1 MKVLER
7 FPTPRRPLL
16 ELSADQLI
24 AFSRVVLAIFALV
37 AIWLDP
43 TQPATAARTTYAILT
58 IYLVYSIAV
67 VLIVH
72 ATVATNASWFIHAI
86 DISTFSLLMHLT
98 DGPTSPFFVLFVFAL
113 FSATLHWNWRGAL
126 VTGLILTVLY
136 MLLGLAAL
144 PGAAEPNELNTT
156 IIRAGYLIVS
166 ACILIYLGV
175 IRERA
180 QRRIE
185 QLADWPAEGASEGGF
200 PSLGGSLSHTVE
212 ILRAKR
218 AIVLWET
225 PDEPFRYIAACSE
238 RDGYDVRR
246 ELPEAALPSLDAIEA
261 PLVLS
266 PDPTVDSVEAA
277 GEDAARL
284 TCYLRERVG
293 LEGARAAVVPI
304 RGERFCGLVV
314 VVEPSRMTVNLLPLT
329 QIVAARIGIEIQH
342 FQLQQQLA
350 EEISRRERDRV
361 ARDMHD
367 GLLQSL
373 AATGMQL
380 RAIADQA
387 PEDLQLRLRNLEHIV
402 REQQQQLRAL
412 VTCARDRSQ
421 PATIFEVE
429 AELLQ
434 MLDRMRAQW
443 GCDTTL
449 EVSPPGIVLPAS
461 YRTELALM
469 ISEAVANAVRHG
481 GATSVAVRVTR
492 DGEGIK
498 LEVCDNGVHADDG
511 WAGKRGKVPRS
522 LGDRAAELGG
532 SIRLGRSE
540 TGTALCVDLPVV
552 A

>member
-1 MKVLER
+1 MKALELL
-7 FPTPRRPLL
+7 PPPRRPRL

-24 AFSRVVLAIFALV
+24 AFSRVVLAVFAFV

-58 IYLVYSIAV
+58 IYLVYSVAV
-67 VLIVH
+67 VLVVQ
-72 ATVATNASWFIHAI
+72 ATVETNASWFIHAI
-86 DISTFSLLMHLT
+86 DIATFSLLMHLT
-98 DGPTSPFFVLFVFAL
+98 AGPTSPFFVLFVFAL

-136 MLLGLAAL
+136 VLLGLAAL
-144 PGAAEPNELNTT
+144 PGAAEPNELKMT

-166 ACILIYLGV
+166 AGILIYLGA

-180 QRRIE
+180 QQRIV
-185 QLADWPAEGASEGGF
+185 QLADWPAESSSEGGF
-200 PSLGGSLSHTVE
+200 PSLGRSLEHAVK
-212 ILRAKR
+212 ILLAEQ

-225 PDEPFRYIAACSE
+225 ADEPFLYIAECSE
-238 RDGYDVRR
+238 RDGYRARR
-246 ELPEAALPSLDAIEA
+246 EPPDASPPLATIDA
-261 PLVLS
+261 PFVLLS
-266 PDPTVDSVEAA
+266 KKSEFA
-277 GEDAARL
+277 
-284 TCYLRERVG
+284 
-293 LEGARAAVVPI
+293 EGDDKAKLIRNLGKRIGRPNARAAVVPI
-304 RGERFCGLVV
+304 RDERFCGLVV
-314 VVEPSRMTVNLLPLT
+314 VVEPSRMAMNPLPLT

-342 FQLQQQLA
+342 FHLQQQLA
-350 EEISRRERDRV
+350 DETSRRERDRV
-361 ARDMHD
+361 ARDIHD

-380 RAIADQA
+380 RAITDQA
-387 PEDLQLRLRNLEHIV
+387 PEYLQLRLRNLEHIV

-443 GCDTTL
+443 GCDTSL
-449 EVSPPGIVLPAS
+449 EIAPPGIVLPAC
-461 YRTELALM
+461 YRTDLALM
-469 ISEAVANAVRHG
+469 ISESVANAVRHG

-492 DGEGIK
+492 DGEGMK
-498 LEVCDNGVHADDG
+498 LEVCDNGGYAGEG
-511 WAGKRGKVPRS
+511 WADGSGKIPRS

-532 SIRLGRSE
+532 RIRLERSE
-540 TGTALCVDLPVV
+540 AGTTLCVDLPVV